1 MSMQPD
7 DPILQKV
14 IRAVTT
20 ASARKDIAPSAAHR
34 LIDDLDFDS
43 LQMATLALTIERETG
58 QTVLLNDWIVAA
70 PSLSD
75 LTVESL
81 AAFVRDRIAEE

>member
-1 MSMQPD
+1 MSMQNE
-7 DPILQKV
+7 DPTLQKV
-14 IRAVTT
+14 IRAVTI
-20 ASARKDIAPSAAHR
+20 AAERKDIAPSAGDR
-34 LIDDLDFDS
+34 LIDDLGFDS
-43 LQMATLALTIERETG
+43 LQMSMLALTIERETG

-81 AAFVRDRIAEE
+81 AAFVRERIAEG

>member
-1 MSMQPD
+1 MQPD

-20 ASARKDIAPSAAHR
+20 AAERKDIAPSPGDR
-34 LIDDLDFDS
+34 IIDDLSFDS
-43 LQMATLALTIERETG
+43 LQMSMLALSLERETG

-70 PSLSD
+70 SSLSD